1 VNSLVAKSYP
11 PLPYLFLCRIIFLAL
26 LFSNAVPRGQNS
38 PFARAC
44 EGDFQLQNGEIGQ
57 ASEGTPQSYA
67 DEPLEKLLKQVPELK
82 GIRPATD
89 QQQLPVILS
98 QTGQKV
104 DEFFSNIVDLVADE
118 DIHQGRLDRYTIMG
132 SGTRVRDNYL
142 IVHEENGDFD
152 EFRMDEAGHRLD
164 QGGQRRGFLVTSG
177 FALICAH
184 FSSAFERDS
193 QFRYLGDQTIE
204 KKETYVVAFT
214 QLPMEASLTET
225 MIAPGGVTVH
235 MLIQGIAWIDQNNFH
250 ILRMRTDLLGPQREV
265 GLDEQTTKVNFSEVQ
280 FADVATPLWLPREV
294 IVYMKL
300 GKNIDRFFEE
310 EFRNVHHYK
319 NYRRYRVS
327 SRMVAPQ

>member
-1 VNSLVAKSYP
+1 MAAKSYH

-26 LFSNAVPRGQNS
+26 LFSNVIPRWRNS
-38 PFARAC
+38 LSARAS
-44 EGDFQLQNGEIGQ
+44 EADFLPQNGEIVQ

-89 QQQLPVILS
+89 QQELPVILR
-98 QTGQKV
+98 QTGQRV

-118 DIHQGRLDRYTIMG
+118 DIHQGRIGRNTIMG
-132 SGTRVRDNYL
+132 SAGRVRDNYL

-164 QGGQRRGFLVTSG
+164 QGGQRLGFLVTSG

-184 FSSAFERDS
+184 FSSAFEPDS
-193 QFRYLGDQTIE
+193 QFRYLGDQKIE
-204 KKETYVVAFT
+204 KKETYVVAFA
-214 QLPMEASLTET
+214 QLPAETSLTET

-235 MLIQGIAWIDQNNFH
+235 MLTQGIAWIDRQNFH
-250 ILRMRTDLLGPQREV
+250 IVRMRTDLLGPQHEV

-280 FADVATPLWLPREV
+280 LADVATPLWLPHEV

-300 GKNIDRFFEE
+300 GKNIDRPFEE
-310 EFRNVHHYK
+310 EFRNVHHYT